1 MKVKLISFYNRLEE
15 YPSKYSLGTLRLAS
29 YMGQNDHLNIKI
41 VPIDSEEEV
50 SEDTVKKILEDSPEV
65 VGIPDFMWTERK
77 AQEISKQIKKIN
89 PNVMRIVGG
98 PSTADVVF
106 DDWQS
111 DEIFVLGEGE
121 EALLKICE
129 EKLKNP
135 TFNANDIHKLQLENV
150 FSEVSDTSNRHVIYT
165 NTNIPRG
172 IPLFSDKME
181 QMKDEEE
188 KEDFAWYETTRG
200 CAYNCGYCG
209 HKTRN
214 NLGYIHLENVE
225 KEIENIKK
233 EGIKRLFIVDPI
245 IGGTK
250 ENGKKILRM
259 CNEQIPDTKLIAYLR
274 PEMLD
279 DEYVDI
285 LSKCNLEEMRFG
297 IQTLNPQV
305 PRMGKK

>member
-1 MKVKLISFYNRLEE
+1 MNIKLISFYNRVDE

-29 YMGQNDHLNIKI
+29 YLGKNDNFKIKI
-41 VPIDSEEEV
+41 IPIDSDEEL
-50 SEDTVKKILEDSPEV
+50 SEDKIKKILEDSPEV
-65 VGIPDFMWTERK
+65 VGIPNYMWTERR
-77 AQEISKQIKKIN
+77 AQEISEQIKKIN
-89 PNVMRIVGG
+89 PNIMRIVGG
-98 PSTADVVF
+98 PSTADIVF

-129 EKLKNP
+129 EKMKNP
-135 TFNANDIHKLQLENV
+135 NFNSSEISKLQLGNI
-150 FSEVSDTSNRHVIYT
+150 FSKASDTLNRHVIYT
-165 NTNIPRG
+165 DNNIPRG
-172 IPLFSDKME
+172 LPLFSEAVE
-181 QMKDEEE
+181 QMKIEEE
-188 KEDFAWYETTRG
+188 KEGFAWYETTRG

-214 NLGYIHLENVE
+214 NLGYIDLENVE
-225 KEIENIKK
+225 AEIANIKK
-233 EGIKRLFIVDPI
+233 EGIKRLFVVDPI

-250 ENGKKILRM
+250 ENGKKVLRM

-305 PRMGKK
+305 PRVGKK